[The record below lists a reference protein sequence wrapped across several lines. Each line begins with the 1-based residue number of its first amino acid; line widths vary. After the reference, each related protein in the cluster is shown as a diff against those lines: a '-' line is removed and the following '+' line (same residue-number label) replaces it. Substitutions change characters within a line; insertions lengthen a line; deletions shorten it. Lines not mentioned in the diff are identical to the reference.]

1 MAINFTGS
9 NLFTVLLLFAAGLI
23 FIIKGG
29 DWFVDAATWIA
40 EAFGIPKFIVGATV
54 VSFAPTLPEI
64 FPFTPKVCSRPEGYI
79 AVIRSSKKGCR
90 MRISPLCPE
99 KAKSPAPRI
108 LTRSRL
114 ADRRTGRAGGLWS
127 SFHRKRPHKFSKQ
140 VSWLAARHVLRL
152 LTCETCNGD
161 LQPAPRLQ

>member
-1 MAINFTGS
+1 
-9 NLFTVLLLFAAGLI
+9 
-23 FIIKGG
+23 
-29 DWFVDAATWIA
+29 
-40 EAFGIPKFIVGATV
+40 
-54 VSFAPTLPEI
+54 
-64 FPFTPKVCSRPEGYI
+64 
-79 AVIRSSKKGCR
+79 

-140 VSWLAARHVLRL
+140 VGLRL
-152 LTCETCNGD
+152 VTCCAFSHVKHAMAICST
-161 LQPAPRLQ
+161 LPAYSDRIARELHPIPSNQTESGHLLKTYMKEL